1 MLKNLSE
8 TSLGILAVLGIVRD
22 SRTYFLRFL
31 FHNGQRLASWL
42 LGGICIRFL
51 RFNLSQAQANL
62 LHQVWSTTRLS
73 SLFRVAVRN
82 LFPRLSRERRSMTA
96 RSKSD
101 QFVPHIL
108 KLSHDDRSSQTA
120 DRSDDQ
126 RCKRMPL
133 PVSTSHMSSRT
144 TLMRASAFPD
154 VRKSLAGWMAEFLM
168 MIANRATH
176 PSGE

>member
-1 MLKNLSE
+1 MHPRS
-8 TSLGILAVLGIVRD
+8 
-22 SRTYFLRFL
+22 RFL
-31 FHNGQRLASWL
+31 SLLTRQRTPNL
-42 LGGICIRFL
+42 LGDFARHLHRRVFLLLLAGFRFMFTS
-51 RFNLSQAQANL
+51 RFRHIFGNL
-62 LHQVWSTTRLS
+62 
-73 SLFRVAVRN
+73 
-82 LFPRLSRERRSMTA
+82 
-96 RSKSD
+96 
-101 QFVPHIL
+101 VPHIL

-154 VRKSLAGWMAEFLM
+154 VRKSFAGWMAEFLM